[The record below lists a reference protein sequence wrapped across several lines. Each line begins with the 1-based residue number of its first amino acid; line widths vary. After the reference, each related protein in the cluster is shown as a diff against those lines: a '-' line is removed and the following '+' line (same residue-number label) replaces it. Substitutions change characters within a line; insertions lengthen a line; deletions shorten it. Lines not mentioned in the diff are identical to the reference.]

1 MTPDLDL
8 IAESTRRQIL
18 ALIASDR
25 ELCVCELVAA
35 LEDSQP
41 GVSRHLALLREGG
54 WLATRREGRM
64 RLLPDQQTAALGVT
78 RRRRAAHR
86 RRAARVAAHGE
97 GAARGLHRAPGT
109 TWQASGVSPRGRPEG
124 ESAPKRVSAEGSQ

>member
-8 IAESTRRQIL
+8 IAEPTRRQIL

-35 LEDSQP
+35 LEESQP

-54 WLATRREGRM
+54 WLATRREGTFVFYRIG
-64 RLLPDQQTAALGVT
+64 RLPDWAATIVDALRHGGVPA
-78 RRRRAAHR
+78 RSLRAARARLAAFAGRPAGRARRAA
-86 RRAARVAAHGE
+86 
-97 GAARGLHRAPGT
+97 
-109 TWQASGVSPRGRPEG
+109 
-124 ESAPKRVSAEGSQ
+124 

>member
-8 IAESTRRQIL
+8 IAESTRRHIL

-35 LEDSQP
+35 LEESQP

-54 WLATRREGRM
+54 WLATRREGTFVFYRIGELPPWASLVVDALCTGGVPPESLRTAKA
-64 RLLPDQQTAALGVT
+64 RLAAFSGRPV
-78 RRRRAAHR
+78 RRSR
-86 RRAARVAAHGE
+86 RVA
-97 GAARGLHRAPGT
+97 
-109 TWQASGVSPRGRPEG
+109 
-124 ESAPKRVSAEGSQ
+124 

>member
-8 IAESTRRQIL
+8 IAESTRRRIL

-35 LEDSQP
+35 LEESQP

-54 WLATRREGRM
+54 WLATRREGTFVFYRIGK
-64 RLLPDQQTAALGVT
+64 LPPWASLVVDALCTGGVPPDSL
-78 RRRRAAHR
+78 RAAKAR
-86 RRAARVAAHGE
+86 LAAFSGRP
-97 GAARGLHRAPGT
+97 AR
-109 TWQASGVSPRGRPEG
+109 RGRQ
-124 ESAPKRVSAEGSQ
+124 AA

>member
-8 IAESTRRQIL
+8 IAEPTRRQIL

-35 LEDSQP
+35 LEESQP

-54 WLATRREGRM
+54 WLATRRDGTFVFYRIGE
-64 RLLPDQQTAALGVT
+64 LPPWASLVVDALCTGGVPPESL
-78 RRRRAAHR
+78 
-86 RRAARVAAHGE
+86 RAAR
-97 GAARGLHRAPGT
+97 ARLAGF
-109 TWQASGVSPRGRPEG
+109 SGRP
-124 ESAPKRVSAEGSQ
+124 ARRARRVA